1 MMGGGSSSDTVTLGV
16 DLGTTFTAAAVSI
29 GGRVEVV
36 ALGTRSTVMPSTIF
50 INADGSRLVGDSAD
64 ARAAAEPDRYAREFK
79 RRLGDPTPLYLGGV
93 PYGADALTTILLVEV
108 VRRVEEHR
116 SHWRPANVERS
127 AGSGLCGSI
136 GQRRSVR
143 QRSAWR
149 RFFFGELHSSGN
161 LLTTDLST
169 TPVRTGEVAV
179 AIDWTY
185 NLVSAATQ
193 LATAGKTLETN
204 VPSDGVFC
212 GFYAQAAVKNSPNP
226 NAGKLWVEWL
236 LSDEGA
242 LSFLA
247 GGGVPARYAALVRAG
262 KVPEAI
268 RRSLPSP
275 EVVERVNFPTVAQ
288 DAAALALVT
297 AQWATK
303 VSGS

>member
-1 MMGGGSSSDTVTLGV
+1 MRQHWPTEVRS
-16 DLGTTFTAAAVSI
+16 TTFSLASI
-29 GGRVEVV
+29 
-36 ALGTRSTVMPSTIF
+36 
-50 INADGSRLVGDSAD
+50 
-64 ARAAAEPDRYAREFK
+64 
-79 RRLGDPTPLYLGGV
+79 
-93 PYGADALTTILLVEV
+93 
-108 VRRVEEHR
+108 
-116 SHWRPANVERS
+116 
-127 AGSGLCGSI
+127 
-136 GQRRSVR
+136 
-143 QRSAWR
+143 
-149 RFFFGELHSSGN
+149 FFGELHSSGN